1 MSFITV
7 NLDDMQEAKPV
18 PNGKYNLQITQCKVA
33 KTGPNSK
40 RPGSPQFAV
49 TIGFVDEPAAPNI
62 SHYISLPH
70 EEDEASAFQYKAL
83 LLKRFLVQFGIPYDS
98 KGIDVDGLAMA
109 MIGATANAEV
119 SQTSPDESQNGDVYN
134 RLITPKI
141 RGEAESG
148 GGRGAPPKRKG

>member
-1 MSFITV
+1 MTFITV
-7 NLDDMQEAKPV
+7 NLDDTQESKPL
-18 PNGKYNLQITQCKVA
+18 PEGNYNLQITQCKVA

-49 TIGFVDEPAAPNI
+49 TIGFVDEPTAPNI

-70 EEDEASAFQYKAL
+70 EEDEVSGFQYKAL
-83 LLKRFLVQFGIPYDS
+83 LLKRFLVQFSIPYDS

-109 MIGATANAEV
+109 MVGATANARV
-119 SQTSPDESQNGDVYN
+119 TQTSPDESQSGDVYN
-134 RLITPKI
+134 RLFTPKI
-141 RGEAESG
+141 KGEPESS

>member
-7 NLDDMQEAKPV
+7 NLDDMVEAKPV
-18 PNGKYNLQITQCKVA
+18 PEGKYNLQITQCKVA

-49 TIGFVDEPAAPNI
+49 SIGFTDEPAAPNI

-70 EEDEASAFQYKAL
+70 EEDETSAFQFKAL

-98 KGIDVDGLAMA
+98 KGIDVDGLAMQ
-109 MIGATANAEV
+109 MVGATASATV
-119 SQTSPDESQNGDVYN
+119 AQTSPDESSSGEVYN
-134 RLITPKI
+134 RLVTPKI
-141 RGEAESG
+141 KGEPEG